1 MPGRLEGKTA
11 LITAAGQGIG
21 KASALAYANEGANVI
36 ATDINSESLDSLASE
51 SGIKTRVLD
60 VTNADAIESLA
71 KELGAVDVLFNC
83 AGFVHHGTL
92 LECGEDDWDFSMDL
106 NARSM
111 FRMIKAFLPAM
122 IASGGGSIVN
132 MASVASNV
140 KGVPNRFVYGTSKAA
155 VIGLTKSVAAD
166 FVKQGIRCNAI
177 CPATVESPLS
187 MKEWNPRMAPWKKS
201 GPLSSPDNRWGGSGN
216 PMKLPHLPFTLLQMN
231 RPTPPVWPGISVA
244 E

>member
-21 KASALAYANEGANVI
+21 TASALAYANERANVI

-51 SGIKTRVLD
+51 SGINTRVLD
-60 VTNADAIESLA
+60 VTNSEAIESLA

-92 LECGEDDWDFSMDL
+92 LECGEDDWEFSMDL

-140 KGVPNRFVYGTSKAA
+140 KGVPNRFV
-155 VIGLTKSVAAD
+155 
-166 FVKQGIRCNAI
+166 
-177 CPATVESPLS
+177 
-187 MKEWNPRMAPWKKS
+187 
-201 GPLSSPDNRWGGSGN
+201 
-216 PMKLPHLPFTLLQMN
+216 
-231 RPTPPVWPGISVA
+231 
-244 E
+244 